1 MVDIFTKQIQEKIKK
16 LGIKTSKSIASQK
29 KEGNLFY
36 QSDAIDSN
44 KNKVFFKASLTD
56 NKDIIESLANE
67 VYILEKI
74 NNLKNEY
81 HAIIPNLISSKVS
94 KKFAWYLRDFVEA
107 ENFGDWQTGFN
118 ETVLNNTSLAKKLA
132 LRIYYLQIHLLSTSD
147 DKKLNRRKTDTILK
161 KIKELSKILLEDK
174 TITAKQDQ
182 EIEKKISN
190 IKIQESF
197 AFCHGN
203 LEPKNILHNKG
214 NAGLINWQDSI
225 ISNPAM
231 DLASIW
237 IYAIE
242 NEKWQK
248 CFIESYLEFSSNQTI
263 VEQYLEIEKIYQ
275 ILNILNRFNKESQ
288 IKTIK
293 NGKKRFFNK
302 LKKSLNT
309 LI

>member
-1 MVDIFTKQIQEKIKK
+1 MQDKFIKQVQEKIKK
-16 LGIKTSKSIASQK
+16 LGLKPSESVIAQK
-29 KEGNLFY
+29 KENQLY
-36 QSDAIDSN
+36 YRTDALDNEKKKI
-44 KNKVFFKASLTD
+44 FFKASLSNDAQTI
-56 NKDIIESLANE
+56 KSLANE
-67 VYILEKI
+67 VYILKRI
-74 NNLKNEY
+74 SALKNGH
-81 HAIIPNLISSKVS
+81 HALLPNIIKSRVGKN
-94 KKFAWYLRDFVEA
+94 FVWHTREFIEG
-107 ENFGDWQTGFN
+107 ENFGNWQTGFSPEIMKN
-118 ETVLNNTSLAKKLA
+118 LSLAKKLS
-132 LRIYYLQIHLLSTSD
+132 LGIYYLQIHLLSTTD
-147 DKKLNRRKTDTILK
+147 DKQLNSRKIEAV
-161 KIKELSKILLEDK
+161 IKEIKNLSRNLLESKI
-174 TITAKQDQ
+174 ITQVQIEK
-182 EIEKKISN
+182 IEKKVSN

-197 AFCHGN
+197 VFCHGN